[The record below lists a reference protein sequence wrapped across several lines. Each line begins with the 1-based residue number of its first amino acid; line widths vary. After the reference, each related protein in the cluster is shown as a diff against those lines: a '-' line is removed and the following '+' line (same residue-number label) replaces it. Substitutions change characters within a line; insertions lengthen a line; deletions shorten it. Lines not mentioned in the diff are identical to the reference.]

1 MSNPQNANQRKNTQV
16 TINPTTLAQNY
27 NVALAQYAAT
37 AAANKTINATAT
49 NKTVNATT
57 TNKTVNATTTN
68 KTSNATTSSKNGM
81 DSTPNVKARTVAPIS
96 TIAATSS
103 TQITTKTEVKTMTT
117 TVTAASL
124 AEKIK
129 DDNLQRLTDTRSKV
143 LKHYSSTLEDLKRNF
158 QETITQLDSGL

>member
-57 TNKTVNATTTN
+57 TNKT
-68 KTSNATTSSKNGM
+68 SNATTSSKNGM

-103 TQITTKTEVKTMTT
+103 TQTTTKTEVKTMTT